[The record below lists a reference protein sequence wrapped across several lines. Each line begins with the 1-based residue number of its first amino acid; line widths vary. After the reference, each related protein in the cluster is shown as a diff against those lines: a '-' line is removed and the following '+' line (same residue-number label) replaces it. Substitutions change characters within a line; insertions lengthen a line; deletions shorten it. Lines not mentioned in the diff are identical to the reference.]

1 MNRIVTI
8 CVIMIFICLMI
19 SGPLR
24 AESLWD
30 PSSKDSLF
38 FDPSAKQIND
48 ILTVLVVESTSAT
61 RSAKTTTKKDSGI
74 KGGVSSLFGI
84 ENSNKGGLTWDV
96 GTKNDYEG
104 SGTTTGSGSFSAKIA
119 VMIVETTPNGYYL
132 IEGKRN
138 IMINKEEQIMTLTG
152 IVRPEDI
159 RWDNT
164 VYSSQIAD
172 FDLQYIGK
180 GPINEK
186 QRPGFLTRFF
196 DWIWIF

>member
-1 MNRIVTI
+1 MNRIVTLSAI
-8 CVIMIFICLMI
+8 IFLMGFI
-19 SGPLR
+19 LAGVPQ

-61 RSAKTTTKKDSGI
+61 RTAKTTTKKDSEI
-74 KGGVSSLFGI
+74 KGGVNSLFGL
-84 ENSNKGGLTWDV
+84 ESKNAGGLSWDV
-96 GTKNDYEG
+96 GSENNYEG
-104 SGTTTGSGSFSAKIA
+104 SGMTTGSGSFTAKIA
-119 VMIVETTPNGYYL
+119 VMIVETTPNGYYR

-138 IMINKEEQIMTLTG
+138 ILINKEEQIMTLTG

-164 VYSSQIAD
+164 VYSSQIAE